1 MHAAL
6 LSLAFM
12 LLHTSAMVV
21 AFDSLDK
28 RRRPQWLAVP
38 AAHLGAALLVRHHGV
53 ESDACLNLTRHAEV
67 TKAQADACSCM
78 PPGVLLQAHA
88 WWLQQACGM

>member
-1 MHAAL
+1 MHTAGEVSSRGCVRAAL

-21 AFDSLDK
+21 AFDGLDK

-38 AAHLGAALLVRHHGV
+38 AAHLGAALLVRHHTV
-53 ESDACLNLTRHAEV
+53 ENLSCARLNA
-67 TKAQADACSCM
+67 A
-78 PPGVLLQAHA
+78 PGMQR
-88 WWLQQACGM
+88 